1 MKQMSTERYIL
12 KIAADSREQRRTE
25 TAGTESLGKK
35 TTLTKM
41 LRGSAAGVRFRLLA
55 GTAFVGFLMTSVGS
69 AGAQAT
75 PAAGRG
81 RFGIGAPATYDN
93 RYEVYGGLNFMNFQA
108 GQNLPKRMNLA
119 GGEILGTYWLTN
131 RVGLGADFRGEAGTT
146 PVFPNQYNINRALA
160 YQMMGMLGA
169 QFRGPK
175 NRYAALNVHAYAGV
189 SHGVFDSAT
198 NTFPN
203 ITSPT
208 QIGLYNNKTKP
219 VGAVGASIDFNYSKN
234 LAIRLQPDLM
244 LEHFGTETRQF
255 FAISAGAVYR
265 FGKR

>member
-1 MKQMSTERYIL
+1 MTE
-12 KIAADSREQRRTE
+12 
-25 TAGTESLGKK
+25 GLGKK

-41 LRGSAAGVRFRLLA
+41 LRGKAAGVRFRLLA
-55 GTAFVGFLMTSVGS
+55 GMAFAGFLMGSVGS

-75 PAAGRG
+75 PAGGRG
-81 RFGIGAPATYDN
+81 KLGIGAPATYDN

-146 PVFPNQYNINRALA
+146 PVFPNRYNINRALA
-160 YQMMGMLGA
+160 YQLMGMLGA

-198 NTFPN
+198 STFPA
-203 ITSPT
+203 ITTPT

-219 VGAVGASIDFNYSKN
+219 IGAVGASVDFNYSKN

-255 FAISAGAVYR
+255 FAISGGAVYR